1 MFSNTQNGIIILRL
15 KMAHLPTEGVSI
27 KQQQFIY
34 TGVDYFGLIF
44 VKFSRKTRS
53 NQAIAKRYG
62 IIFTCLTVKAVHI
75 DLASDLTTDVVLLTL
90 RRSIACRGK
99 PRDIK

>member
-1 MFSNTQNGIIILRL
+1 MFSNTQNSIIILRL

-44 VKFSRKTRS
+44 VLFFREK
-53 NQAIAKRYG
+53 
-62 IIFTCLTVKAVHI
+62 LEV
-75 DLASDLTTDVVLLTL
+75 
-90 RRSIACRGK
+90 
-99 PRDIK
+99 IKQLQKDMELSLHV

>member
-1 MFSNTQNGIIILRL
+1 
-15 KMAHLPTEGVSI
+15 MAHLPTERVSI

-44 VKFSRKTRS
+44 V

-62 IIFTCLTVKAVHI
+62 IIFTCLTVQAVHI

>member
-1 MFSNTQNGIIILRL
+1 
-15 KMAHLPTEGVSI
+15 MAHLPTERVSI

-44 VKFSRKTRS
+44 V
-53 NQAIAKRYG
+53 NQVIAKRYG
-62 IIFTCLTVKAVHI
+62 IIFTCLTVQAVHI